1 MRAWGGSERGR
12 HPAVDVQNS
21 LSRVMDSIVPA
32 EHRAAAR
39 RLRSLVATY
48 EAKRDLV
55 TLGAYAKGTD
65 RELDE
70 ALARMPRIEAFLA
83 QDAAERSPLSATVAA
98 LAGAVK

>member
-1 MRAWGGSERGR
+1 
-12 HPAVDVQNS
+12 
-21 LSRVMDSIVPA
+21 MDAIVPA

-55 TLGAYAKGTD
+55 TLGAYAKGSD

-83 QDAAERSPLSATVAA
+83 QDAREPSLMSATVAA
-98 LAGAVK
+98 LTSAVK